1 MPTLPTLLG
10 FKLALDGALSHV
22 QPIHVATAVL
32 VIILASRIINSMSKS
47 SIPVINPPAWFEP
60 KFIKEL
66 GFIDHS
72 MEILNNA
79 KNRFPCKPFRVFT
92 DGGEVIVLPPTFA
105 HEIRNMPALN
115 FRSAIMKDLHSNLP
129 AFSPFALLGHPS
141 ELIQGMV
148 RKELTKYLNTVT
160 EPIAREASFAF
171 DHRFGNST
179 EWQSTAIKGAILDSV
194 ARLSSRVFLG
204 ENLCRNEAW
213 LAITSEYTVMVVRAA
228 AKLRLFPSFIRP
240 LVSLL
245 EPDCR
250 KARAAL
256 TESRAIINPVIEQRR
271 RLRREALAHGHPAP
285 SFNDAIDWAETECK
299 GRDYDAAVVQL
310 VLSFAAIHTTTDLL
324 SQTLIMLAKHPE
336 FIDRLRQ
343 EMVDA
348 LTADGWKKNALYN
361 MKLLDSAI
369 KEAQRL
375 KPTNLLAMR
384 RLVEEDVTL
393 SDGTCIRRGQRLAVD
408 DMYYTTTTQVHD
420 NPDEYDAFRFKR
432 LREQPG
438 NENKA
443 QLVATSPE
451 QLSFG
456 HGRFACPG
464 RFFAANEVK
473 IALCFLLL
481 KYDWKLAPGA
491 ATDPLVKASALAANP
506 KTVLRYRRRKEEI
519 SLEDLASMDAMIE
532 E

>member
-115 FRSAIMKDLHSNLP
+115 FRSAIMK
-129 AFSPFALLGHPS
+129 
-141 ELIQGMV
+141 
-148 RKELTKYLNTVT
+148 
-160 EPIAREASFAF
+160 
-171 DHRFGNST
+171 
-179 EWQSTAIKGAILDSV
+179 STAIKGAILDSV